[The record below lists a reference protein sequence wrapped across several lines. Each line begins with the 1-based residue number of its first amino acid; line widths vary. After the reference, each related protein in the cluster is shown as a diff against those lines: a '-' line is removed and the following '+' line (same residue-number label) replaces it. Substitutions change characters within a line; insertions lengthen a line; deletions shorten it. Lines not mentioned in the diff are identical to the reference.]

1 MSAYLI
7 LDTKITDPEAYEAY
21 KVLAKPIAEEFG
33 GVYRVRGSEI
43 DLLENDLWEPTR
55 IVVIEFPSKRHA
67 RDFYNSDAY
76 KPVRDIRQN
85 NAECT
90 LFIVDGG

>member
-7 LDTKITDPEAYEAY
+7 LDTKITDSAAYEAY
-21 KVLAKPIAEEFG
+21 KVKAKPIAEKFG

-55 IVVIEFPSKRHA
+55 VVVIEFPSKDHA
-67 RDFYNSDAY
+67 RDFYNSEEY
-76 KPVRDIRQN
+76 KPVRAIRQN
-85 NAECT
+85 NAACT
-90 LFIVDGG
+90 VFLVDGG